1 MAEARLGPEELD
13 RLEDALEGLE
23 YLDDLGDPSPGVSA
37 RLADFKLILEASREA
52 LPLELVPTGLLD
64 GVLAEARMSAED
76 IQTPSPAPS
85 AGGFWAR
92 MRRAWL
98 VPGLAVAGSAALVLL
113 LVQPTLRGE
122 AEQAGAE
129 PMAVQDVRS
138 PSPSAAAA
146 AGDAAPEERDE
157 DELEGLREESASS
170 VRPPPASPPA
180 AAGSAAGDARA
191 GQSKADEPTPAAEPM
206 PAEATQPEP
215 GDAAAAEAQQSD
227 GGSGWNAVEDG
238 DTARKGGDCF
248 TARNHYARA
257 LDDGNDSVRARA
269 YVGMGLCKREDGN
282 EAAAAEYFAKAR
294 ELDED
299 AVEFAE
305 TQHKKRAKRPLPRA
319 PSKKASGKRKKSM
332 NFDEVADPLSGI

>member
-23 YLDDLGDPSPGVSA
+23 HLDDLGDPSPGVSA

-52 LPLELVPTGLLD
+52 LPLEDVPSGLLD

-76 IQTPSPAPS
+76 IQTPSPARE
-85 AGGFWAR
+85 AEGFWAR

-113 LVQPTLRGE
+113 LLQPTMGDE
-122 AEQAGAE
+122 AEQASPE
-129 PMAVQDVRS
+129 SVAVQDVRS
-138 PSPSAAAA
+138 PSPSAAAP
-146 AGDAAPEERDE
+146 AGDAAPEESE
-157 DELEGLREESASS
+157 EEEPEALREESASS
-170 VRPPPASPPA
+170 VRPPPASAAPPVTR
-180 AAGSAAGDARA
+180 SAAGEARPE
-191 GQSKADEPTPAAEPM
+191 QSKADAPAPAATPL
-206 PAEATQPEP
+206 PARDPEP
-215 GDAAAAEAQQSD
+215 EPNAAKQDDAGD
-227 GGSGWNAVEDG
+227 GWNAVEDG

-282 EAAAAEYFAKAR
+282 EAAANEYFTKAR

-305 TQHKKRAKRPLPRA
+305 TQNKKRSKRPRPRA

>member
-23 YLDDLGDPSPGVSA
+23 DLDDLGDPSPGVSA

-52 LPLELVPTGLLD
+52 LPLEDVPSGLLD

-76 IQTPSPAPS
+76 IQTPSPPREAE
-85 AGGFWAR
+85 GFWAR
-92 MRRAWL
+92 LRRAWL
-98 VPGLAVAGSAALVLL
+98 VPGLAVAGSAALVLIL
-113 LVQPTLRGE
+113 LQPTMSSE
-122 AEQAGAE
+122 PEQAASE
-129 PMAVQDVRS
+129 AVAVKDASTPTSQ
-138 PSPSAAAA
+138 SAAAP
-146 AGDAAPEERDE
+146 AGDAMAKEELAEEEEEVPEAV
-157 DELEGLREESASS
+157 LEESAASA
-170 VRPPPASPPA
+170 PPPPA
-180 AAGSAAGDARA
+180 AA
-191 GQSKADEPTPAAEPM
+191 PASPR
-206 PAEATQPEP
+206 
-215 GDAAAAEAQQSD
+215 AAAEKAVPATDAPVPAVTPTPEPAVPAEPEAKQD
-227 GGSGWNAVEDG
+227 DAGNGWNAVEDG

-269 YVGMGLCKREDGN
+269 YVGMGLCKREEGN
-282 EAAAAEYFAKAR
+282 EAAASEYFTKAR

-305 TQHKKRAKRPLPRA
+305 TQNKKRSKRPRSRA

-332 NFDEVADPLSGI
+332 NLDEVNDPLSGL